1 MTTEDRKFLD
11 LDHVCDQII
20 SQDDR
25 AMFNEAIRCYQ
36 IGSHRAAVIL
46 AWSTT
51 AACLSRRIDDLAS
64 EGDGTAQEANKILKE
79 CEGTVAYEGK
89 LIKQSKECG
98 LIDDYEQKSL
108 TFARDTRSKC
118 AHPTGVVPS
127 AEAVRHILYI
137 CSQTVLCRESYR
149 GMSFIKQFVQ
159 EKLDN
164 RYLFSNKNNVSD
176 TCKHY
181 FGKVPERIQPQFA
194 VLCANKIRNGY
205 TQHWKENT
213 ILFFKELLSHSTP
226 ELANKITQKFQAVET
241 FDKDLFSVLVGLD
254 NRDIIWD
261 THTRNQAKAHL
272 RDSLNAGIVDS
283 YMFQSYA
290 NLCSIEEFDENDKA
304 LFKKRFLPFSKH
316 LSEHTLVQE
325 KRRLELLS
333 LLVDSIKDDEFRQ
346 QTLKGAK
353 FLVSTELFSQKGK
366 EIEQIVENLIESDWR
381 EDTINELLS
390 SCSNW
395 SDSLKA
401 TFLKN
406 SEDFLMKC
414 TEDFPDDVIF
424 LFEVARSLLSDKPS
438 LLPHQFED
446 TIKELI
452 DGDISIN
459 WFEEEGAAWGNFVG
473 QVDLIRLQHGT
484 HLPVLLD
491 LTLPGPDELDDP
503 DELEEFEEIDD

>member
-1 MTTEDRKFLD
+1 MMITEDRKFLD

-36 IGSHRAAVIL
+36 VGSHRAAVIL

-64 EGDGTAQEANKILKE
+64 EGDVIAQDANRALRE
-79 CEGTVAYEGK
+79 CEGTVAYEGR
-89 LIKQSKECG
+89 LIAKAKECE

-108 TFARDTRSKC
+108 TFARDIRSRC

-159 EKLDN
+159 QKLDN
-164 RYLFSNKNNVSD
+164 SHLFPNKNNVSD
-176 TCKHY
+176 TCKYY
-181 FGKVPERIQPQFA
+181 FEKVPERIQPQFA
-194 VLCANKIRNGY
+194 ALCANKIRDGY
-205 TQHWKENT
+205 AQCWKENAT
-213 ILFFKELLSHSTP
+213 LFFKELLSHSTP
-226 ELANKITQKFQAVET
+226 ELAKKIAQKFQTIET
-241 FDKDLFSVLVGLD
+241 LDNDWYSVLVGLD
-254 NRDIIWD
+254 FRDTIWD

-272 RDSLNAGIVDS
+272 RDSLNVGNVDQ

-290 NLCSIEEFDENDKA
+290 TLCSIEEFDENDKA

-316 LSEHTLVQE
+316 LSEHILLQE
-325 KRRLELLS
+325 NRRLELLS

-353 FLVSTELFSQKGK
+353 FLVSTELFSQEDEMVG
-366 EIEQIVENLIESDWR
+366 QFVEELILSDWR
-381 EDTINELLS
+381 EETINELFS

-395 SDSLKA
+395 SDSLKIM
-401 TFLKN
+401 FLKN
-406 SEDFLMKC
+406 SENFLMEC
-414 TEDFPDDVIF
+414 DEDFPDDVII
-424 LFEVARSLLSDKPS
+424 LFEVVRSLLSKNPS
-438 LLPHQFED
+438 LLPSQFEY
-446 TIKELI
+446 TVKELI
-452 DGDISIN
+452 DGNISTN
-459 WFEEEGAAWGNFVG
+459 WFNEKGIAWVYFVK
-473 QVDLIRLQHGT
+473 QVDLIRIQHGT
-484 HLPVLLD
+484 YLPILLGI
-491 LTLPGPDELDDP
+491 TLPDP
-503 DELEEFEEIDD
+503 DEFEEFDEENE